1 MAEAEERARVG
12 KLDDLLLSLSSAS
25 GILISLFQA
34 VLGGADFVVV
44 AIPILIVGWAL
55 PIYVGYFKGA
65 LQENLQERIRGWLF
79 LIIGAIGYVVFSCFQ
94 LSVEYLKDPSEGALP
109 YLVVFVIFWAV
120 AAIVYAIPK
129 ITLKLTL
136 WVYSVHSKE
145 TDDTARQVAGNT
157 ASSAFLLSCALSL
170 LIRFVRPQDIDAM
183 STWAAIFLA
192 SLLWGLIYYRVSW
205 SWSVISRNF
214 NAVGLH
220 ALKKHGISRAKRI
233 LIRLIEIGV
242 LVSLFYGAMI
252 TRDTVVSSVLG
263 ATLVFVLLNL
273 MLVNSLK
280 NLPAIEFY
288 SREWNKLSD
297 GDRKNTAKAAKQL
310 ERMRKIVSP
319 FFP

>member
-94 LSVEYLKDPSEGALP
+94 LSVEYLKDPSEGVLP
-109 YLVVFVIFWAV
+109 YLVVFVTFWAV

-129 ITLKLTL
+129 ITFELTL
-136 WVYSVHSKE
+136 WVYSVHLKE
-145 TDDTARQVAGNT
+145 ADDIARQVAGNT
-157 ASSAFLLSCALSL
+157 AVSAFLLSCALSL

-183 STWAAIFLA
+183 FTWTAIFLV
-192 SLLWGLIYYRVSW
+192 SLVWGLVYYKVSW
-205 SWSVISRNF
+205 SWSVISRNS
-214 NAVGLH
+214 NAVEFH
-220 ALKKHGISRAKRI
+220 APKKHDTSRAKRI

-242 LVSLFYGAMI
+242 LASLFYGATV
-252 TRDTVVSSVLG
+252 TRDTVLSSVLG

-273 MLVNSLK
+273 IFVNSLK
-280 NLPAIEFY
+280 DLPAIEFY
-288 SREWNKLSD
+288 SRKWNKLPDS
-297 GDRKNTAKAAKQL
+297 DRKNTTKAAKQL
-310 ERMRKIVSP
+310 EGMREIASF